1 MEACEPCSRRPEHV
15 HHIRHRRR
23 VPRGDVL
30 VERRRIGVHA
40 IRGTVE
46 HGRHHRHL
54 LDVPCGKILVEF
66 ARPFKHVV
74 HIRHRGDVPVG
85 NIGVEITFPLEYIFH
100 IVDSGHVPRS
110 NGDVVRVFAA
120 RSRGVGTKTAVC
132 SESGSQSSFR
142 VERGL
147 RVNPDRACEN
157 GESDAC
163 VDET

>member
-1 MEACEPCSRRPEHV
+1 MEACEPCSRTAEHAR
-15 HHIRHRRR
+15 HIRHRRR

-30 VERRRIGVHA
+30 VERRRML
-40 IRGTVE
+40 E
-46 HGRHHRHL
+46 H
-54 LDVPCGKILVEF
+54 F
-66 ARPFKHVV
+66 A
-74 HIRHRGDVPVG
+74 HIHHRGDVPVG

-100 IVDSGHVPRS
+100 IVYSGHVPRS
-110 NGDVVRVFAA
+110 NGDVVRVFAV

-163 VDET
+163 ADET

>member
-1 MEACEPCSRRPEHV
+1 MEACEPCSRTAEHAAP
-15 HHIRHRRR
+15 IRHLRR

-30 VERRRIGVHA
+30 VERRR
-40 IRGTVE
+40 TVE
-46 HGRHHRHL
+46 HGPH
-54 LDVPCGKILVEF
+54 
-66 ARPFKHVV
+66 A
-74 HIRHRGDVPVG
+74 RHRGDVPVG

-100 IVDSGHVPRS
+100 IVDSRHVPRS